1 MGLLAVLGAVPQ
13 VLTNL
18 AGEYVHVM
26 RNRPIWWAQ
35 EPQFGAILRCHHV
48 HKLRLWCLG
57 PLLGPEGKEV
67 NSLPVQLC
75 LDTRR
80 RVCHGYGLRRCM
92 RCRVTF
98 YCGPE
103 CQKIHWQEH
112 KLACMKLMEVSLKPP
127 HMRLSDGEFAERCGQ
142 GPDAM
147 ALSQPRNRTGPP
159 HVQEEDAQ
167 PSNRTLPLRPRNRTG
182 PPHVQE
188 EDAQPSNRTL
198 PLRPRLPASMYSVLF
213 RHKLSSSGPPL
224 CYRNPDCGR
233 RCRYDQAPCC

>member
-1 MGLLAVLGAVPQ
+1 MGLLTVLGAVPQ

-26 RNRPIWWAQ
+26 RNRPIWGAQ

-57 PLLGPEGKEV
+57 PLLGPEGKKV
-67 NSLPVQLC
+67 ISLPVQLC
-75 LDTRR
+75 LDTRC
-80 RVCHGYGLRRCM
+80 RVCHEYGLRRYM

-103 CQKIHWQEH
+103 CQKKHWQEH

-127 HMRLSDGEFAERCGQ
+127 HVRLSDGEFAERCGQ

-167 PSNRTLPLRPRNRTG
+167 PSNRTLPLRPW
-182 PPHVQE
+182 
-188 EDAQPSNRTL
+188 L
-198 PLRPRLPASMYSVLF
+198 IASMYSVLF